1 MTVMAAAWID
11 GDWIYS
17 QHEVQSGK
25 FWIFENWIWGPRG
38 PDGIK
43 TGYWI
48 ADGWIWG
55 PEGATDTTTGFSV
68 EPNGW
73 INGPGW
79 KLPFA

>member
-1 MTVMAAAWID
+1 MTFAAAWID
-11 GDWIYS
+11 GDRIYS
-17 QHEVQSGK
+17 QHAQQSGR
-25 FWIFENWIWGPRG
+25 FWIFENWIWGPGG
-38 PDGIK
+38 PDGVN

-55 PEGATDTTTGFSV
+55 PEGADDMTTGFYV
-68 EPNGW
+68 ENGW

>member
-1 MTVMAAAWID
+1 MTLAAAWID
-11 GDWIYS
+11 GDRIYS
-17 QHEVQSGK
+17 QHAEQSGR
-25 FWIFENWIWGPRG
+25 FWIFENWIWGPG
-38 PDGIK
+38 GSQGVN

-55 PEGATDTTTGFSV
+55 PEGADDTTTGFYV
-68 EPNGW
+68 ENGW

>member
-1 MTVMAAAWID
+1 MTLAAAWID
-11 GDWIYS
+11 GDRIYS
-17 QHEVQSGK
+17 QHAEQSGR
-25 FWIFENWIWGPRG
+25 FWIFENWIWGPGG
-38 PDGIK
+38 PDGVN

-55 PEGATDTTTGFSV
+55 PEGAADMTTGFYV
-68 EPNGW
+68 ENNW